1 MKKCKKRVGFGLGI
15 LLLLAGVFGGIPA
28 TVQAEEDGSNPVV
41 QKYLFE
47 SELFETTV
55 QGDLT
60 ISAEYEGAI
69 PEVTFLSPSGK
80 EYSEVVSTEEEF
92 RYAHGSEGGWSTFL
106 IKNAEAGM
114 WSVRCYKADE
124 EPIEFFL
131 ARVEEGICIQEFSLV
146 SLLGKE
152 ATVAFDVTKGEQQV
166 SYTYSI
172 GVIAA
177 DGKVI
182 KEEVVSGYGTTGTA
196 HQITFPMDVSDCKN
210 AKFLL
215 TVECEDAASTFDAME
230 STEFS
235 YENPDTPDPL
245 GGVDTV
251 IDESN
256 LKCTLDWEQYK
267 PWGWGSY
274 TYYVTVYADGDTETP
289 IFSGEDLDDT
299 ATYFFYPKG
308 TNYLEIVITYA
319 SDGILSKE
327 YRKQISLSAMDYI
340 RVTVEDVTEEVML
353 PLEYSATEEGELQVT
368 LNGQSGVYRIK
379 GRDRIYFS
387 LEEGINLFYATF
399 TGADGVT
406 HTIDKEIYCVA
417 ISPEITLYEDLDG
430 KKVRTSTV
438 HVTGRTEN
446 AVSVTINE
454 KEVTPEA
461 DGSFSYDV
469 PLKVGENEIVVKA
482 VSESG
487 AGTAKIFTVTRE
499 GEGEAAGSA
508 PGVTEDGEEPPE
520 DAEDGEEDGTDTED
534 IPASA
539 NPAEKKSISWKKYL
553 PIILSAGL
561 FVILLVIFL
570 VFMRK
575 QDKEKKNNKMMFIVV
590 PCLLF
595 VLAAVLTAMFAYQYF
610 RLRDFNSSL
619 AYIEMAEES
628 LEKAANYLT
637 YEARAKKLA
646 TVCGFVTAGFAV
658 LIPVGVLVRKMLI
671 KGVSFKRKQA
681 EDREVGKKVKKAKKE
696 KNKPTESSEKE
707 E

>member
-1 MKKCKKRVGFGLGI
+1 MKKSKKRVGFGLGI
-15 LLLLAGVFGGIPA
+15 LLLLAGIFGSIPA
-28 TVQAEEDGSNPVV
+28 TAYAEEDGSNPVV

-47 SELFETTV
+47 SELFATTA

-60 ISAEYEGAI
+60 ISAEYDGAI

-80 EYSEVVSTEEEF
+80 EYSEFVSTEEEF

-114 WSVRCYKADE
+114 WSVRCYKTDE

-131 ARVEEGICIQEFSLV
+131 ARVEEGICIQEFSVV
-146 SLLGKE
+146 SLIGKE
-152 ATVAFDVTKGEQQV
+152 ATVSFDVTKGEQQV

-177 DGKVI
+177 DGTVI
-182 KEEVVSGYGTTGTA
+182 KEQVVSGYGTTGTA
-196 HQITFPMDVSDCKN
+196 QQITFTMDVSDCKH

-215 TVECEDAASTFDAME
+215 TVECDDAASTFDSME
-230 STEFS
+230 SVEFS
-235 YENPDTPDPL
+235 YENPDAPDPL
-245 GGVDTV
+245 AGVDAV

-256 LKCTLDWEQYK
+256 LKCTLDWEQYR

-274 TYYVTVYADGDTETP
+274 TYNVTVYADGDTETP
-289 IFSGEDLDDT
+289 IFSGEDMDDT
-299 ATYFFYPKG
+299 ATYFYYPKG
-308 TNYLEIVITYA
+308 TNHLEIVITYA

-340 RVTVEDVTEEVML
+340 RVTVEDVTEDVML
-353 PLEYSATEEGELQVT
+353 PLEYSAKEEAELLVT
-368 LNGQSGVYRIK
+368 LNGQSGAYRIK

-387 LEEGINLFYATF
+387 LEEGINQFYATF

-406 HTIDKEIYCVA
+406 HTIDKEIYCVV

-430 KKVRTSTV
+430 KMFRSSTV

-454 KEVTPEA
+454 EEVTLEA
-461 DGSFSYDV
+461 DGTFSYDV
-469 PLKVGENEIVVKA
+469 PLAVGENEIAVKA

-499 GEGEAAGSA
+499 GEGEEASV
-508 PGVTEDGEEPPE
+508 PGIAEDGEEPSE
-520 DAEDGEEDGTDTED
+520 DEEDGEEDGTDTED

-539 NPAEKKSISWKKYL
+539 KPAEKKNISWKKYL
-553 PIILSAGL
+553 PVILSAVL
-561 FVILLVIFL
+561 FAVLLVIFL
-570 VFMRK
+570 AFLRK
-575 QDKEKKNNKMMFIVV
+575 KDKEKKSNKMMFIVV
-590 PCLLF
+590 PSLLF
-595 VLAAVLTAMFAYQYF
+595 VLAAIITALSTYMYF
-610 RLRDFNSSL
+610 RLRDFNNSL

-646 TVCGFVTAGFAV
+646 TICGFVAAGFAV

-671 KGVSFKRKQA
+671 KGVSFKRKA
-681 EDREVGKKVKKAKKE
+681 KEGDGKERKAKKE
-696 KNKPTESSEKE
+696 KNKPAESSEKE